1 MQSSIYYSEDDA
13 YLIEKL
19 EEKAMRE
26 RKSMSAC
33 LLSILE
39 EYFESGNRIG
49 EILSDMG
56 LVDRNQLKA
65 SLEKQEKGQKDK
77 KIGEIL
83 VEENHVREVDI
94 DRALVIQKSSWEDD
108 NFNSKRR

>member
-1 MQSSIYYSEDDA
+1 MQSSIYYSEDDT
-13 YLIEKL
+13 YLIGKL

-39 EYFESGNRIG
+39 EYFESGNRLG

-56 LVDRNQLKA
+56 LVDRNQLNA
-65 SLEKQEKGQKDK
+65 CLDKQEKEQTTK

-83 VEENHVREVDI
+83 VEENHVRDIDI
-94 DRALVIQKSSWEDD
+94 DRALIIQQLSWEDNND
-108 NFNSKRR
+108 DSNLK

>member
-1 MQSSIYYSEDDA
+1 MQSSIYYSEEDA
-13 YLIEKL
+13 YLIDKL

-39 EYFESGNRIG
+39 EYFEAGSRLG

-56 LVDRNQLKA
+56 LVDRNQLNA
-65 SLEKQEKGQKDK
+65 CLEKQEKGQKDK
-77 KIGEIL
+77 KVGEIL
-83 VEENHVREVDI
+83 VEENYAREIDI
-94 DRALVIQKSSWEDD
+94 DRALVIQKSSSEDN
-108 NFNSKRR
+108 NFKPQRR